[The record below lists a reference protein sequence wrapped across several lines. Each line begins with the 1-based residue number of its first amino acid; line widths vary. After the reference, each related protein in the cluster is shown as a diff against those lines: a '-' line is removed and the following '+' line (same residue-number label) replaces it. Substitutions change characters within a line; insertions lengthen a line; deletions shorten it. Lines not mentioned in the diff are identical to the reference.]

1 MSYLQQKNNSTL
13 LRLSP
18 NCHDE
23 NPNSGNNF
31 RVNLPGHL
39 AQFRNVTGV
48 QVVNVTMPN
57 AFYNIDEHNCYF
69 SVQVYR
75 REYSVSGTLENS
87 HAVVTTPRHFY
98 LRHGYYSVDDILA
111 IFSQSSGTP
120 TQIIDNNP
128 RTGNYPTTLPSEA
141 PSSNYPVDE
150 AGAQLTEED
159 GTPIFYNYDNTKVNP
174 GNGNPVLPTTFI
186 DNITFDQY
194 NRKFTIF
201 GCSGTTGFLMK
212 NFGDPDNTDHNSFNQ
227 NGTYYLDVSPEDYT
241 STPPTRRFEYF
252 YRFSGPLFEVLGFG
266 AAEAEPFFIEPYD
279 PEGTPNTDMRYP
291 DHLMASNM
299 TNLEAPQ
306 EVYIHSPQL
315 TSGVIDV
322 DPLGGKV
329 ADILAVVPMTGPFG
343 SLIQWEPRD
352 MIKEY
357 VGGYRCLNDVEISLR
372 DCNGRLLPFYAH
384 QWHLTLRVFYTYS
397 I

>member
-23 NPNSGNNF
+23 NPNSGNHF

-57 AFYNIDEHNCYF
+57 AFYNIDAHNCYF

-75 REYSVSGTLENS
+75 RQYNAGGTLANS
-87 HAVVTTPRHFY
+87 HAIVTTPRHFY

-128 RTGNYPTTLPSEA
+128 RTGNYPTTLTSTT
-141 PSSNYPVDE
+141 NYLTDDEGNTVYDE
-150 AGAQLTEED
+150 AGNPIYAQ
-159 GTPIFYNYDNTKVNP
+159 YDDTVPNP
-174 GNGNPVLPTTFI
+174 TYGQAVLPTTFI
-186 DNITFDQY
+186 NNITFDQY

-201 GCSGTTGFLMK
+201 GYSGNTGFWMKDPLEGTTTTSNL
-212 NFGDPDNTDHNSFNQ
+212 N
-227 NGTYYLDVSPEDYT
+227 VSPTTY
-241 STPPTRRFEYF
+241 FQYF

-266 AAEAEPFFIEPYD
+266 AAEAEPFYIEPYD
-279 PEGTPNTDMRYP
+279 PLGNPNTDMKYP

-322 DPLGGKV
+322 DPRGGKV

-372 DCNGRLLPFYAH
+372 DCQGRLLPFYAH